1 MSLFSVWWMLQLR
14 PDWGQ
19 DKQDPQRSMMGSE
32 PERHRNLVSFIT
44 LVLQLFISAIDLAY
58 PDRHTD
64 VNIDL
69 DARG

>member
-1 MSLFSVWWMLQLR
+1 
-14 PDWGQ
+14 
-19 DKQDPQRSMMGSE
+19 MMGLE
-32 PERHRNLVSFIT
+32 PEQDRTLVSFIT

-69 DARG
+69 DAHG